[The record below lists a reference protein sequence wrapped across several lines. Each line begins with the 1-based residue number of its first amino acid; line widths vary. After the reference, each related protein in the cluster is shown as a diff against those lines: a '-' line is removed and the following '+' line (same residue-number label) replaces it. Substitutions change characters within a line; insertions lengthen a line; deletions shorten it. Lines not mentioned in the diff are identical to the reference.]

1 MELLD
6 QIETY
11 LAQHRMP
18 PSKFGRLA
26 VGDPRFVEDL
36 RGGRLP
42 RARTCD
48 RVKRYLDRWTAGIPE
63 TLDPVALV
71 PARGD
76 AVTTTTRANANAG
89 TAARAGSVD
98 EVAAPGFRSFG

>member
-18 PSKFGRLA
+18 PSKFGQLA

-42 RARTCD
+42 RAKTCD
-48 RVKRYLDRWTAGIPE
+48 RVRRYLADEARRQSGHAANSN
-63 TLDPVALV
+63 LPVNFRLLSEELATQSPLV
-71 PARGD
+71 G
-76 AVTTTTRANANAG
+76 
-89 TAARAGSVD
+89 
-98 EVAAPGFRSFG
+98 

>member
-1 MELLD
+1 MSVLYGTYQEHKPKVSRTLMELLD

-42 RARTCD
+42 RAKTCD
-48 RVKRYLDRWTAGIPE
+48 RVKRYLGRDC
-63 TLDPVALV
+63 
-71 PARGD
+71 
-76 AVTTTTRANANAG
+76 
-89 TAARAGSVD
+89 
-98 EVAAPGFRSFG
+98 

>member
-6 QIETY
+6 QIETF
-11 LAQHRMP
+11 LTKQRMP

-42 RARTCD
+42 RAKTCD
-48 RVKRYLDRWTAGIPE
+48 RVKRYI
-63 TLDPVALV
+63 
-71 PARGD
+71 
-76 AVTTTTRANANAG
+76 G
-89 TAARAGSVD
+89 TK
-98 EVAAPGFRSFG
+98 

>member
-42 RARTCD
+42 RAKTCD
-48 RVKRYLDRWTAGIPE
+48 RVRSYLVERSAASAQQ
-63 TLDPVALV
+63 LLSQ
-71 PARGD
+71 
-76 AVTTTTRANANAG
+76 G
-89 TAARAGSVD
+89 TQSPRFPSHAS
-98 EVAAPGFRSFG
+98 PH

>member
-11 LAQHRMP
+11 LAQQHMP

-36 RGGRLP
+36 RGGRVP
-42 RARTCD
+42 RRRTCE
-48 RVKRYLDRWTAGIPE
+48 RVTLYLSQR
-63 TLDPVALV
+63 
-71 PARGD
+71 
-76 AVTTTTRANANAG
+76 
-89 TAARAGSVD
+89 
-98 EVAAPGFRSFG
+98 